1 MATQLCVYSDGNHTA
16 QARAA
21 SVNGV
26 LFRTAWATLLQQA
39 IENVLVRTTWEQAC
53 GGNGVCVCGRRQMLR
68 DRIFVS
74 VELLVY
80 IQHRVPDDVEF
91 TELLGCV
98 VPNVS
103 VYVLYRARRLQAVPG
118 PGAAEVEPA
127 ADSPHP
133 RPPPVGFS
141 PDVHESVRR
150 PLQRYLC
157 QERRSRRTWREH

>member
-1 MATQLCVYSDGNHTA
+1 MATQLFVYSDGNHTA

-53 GGNGVCVCGRRQMLR
+53 GGNGVCVCGRH
-68 DRIFVS
+68 
-74 VELLVY
+74 

-103 VYVLYRARRLQAVPG
+103 VCVLYRARRLQAVPG

>member
-1 MATQLCVYSDGNHTA
+1 MVYCSEQHGRLCFSRPLRTCWSERLGSKLVEAT
-16 QARAA
+16 
-21 SVNGV
+21 
-26 LFRTAWATLLQQA
+26 
-39 IENVLVRTTWEQAC
+39 
-53 GGNGVCVCGRRQMLR
+53 VCVCGRRQMLR

-103 VYVLYRARRLQAVPG
+103 VCVLYRARRLQAVPG